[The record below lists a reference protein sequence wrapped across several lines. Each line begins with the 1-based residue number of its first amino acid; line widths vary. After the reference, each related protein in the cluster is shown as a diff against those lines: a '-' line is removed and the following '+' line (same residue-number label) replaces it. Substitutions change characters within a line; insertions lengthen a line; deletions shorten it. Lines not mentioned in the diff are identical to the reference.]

1 MTWSRRRSVDIIRGG
16 GTARLIEGGRT
27 RSAASAPSTGV
38 ELLNEAES
46 TFVLKLGMNIRGDI
60 ERECS
65 RINHLAYDQ
74 LGAPAE
80 AGGYL
85 FAHYSARADGVQVVY
100 ASADAS
106 EHTTH
111 SVLLNDPVD
120 VMKAIRA
127 GEHGEYLAQA
137 DLRLIGSWHSHPVHD
152 PTPSRQDLENW
163 AHRLQRSGADSW
175 ATLIVTPSSPERWGR
190 LDDPATPRLSH
201 PLGSRRT
208 LGHEACYR
216 PGPNRRVRR

>member
-1 MTWSRRRSVDIIRGG
+1 MTWQRRRGVDIIRGA
-16 GTARLIEGGRT
+16 GTCTVVEGGRT
-27 RSAASAPSTGV
+27 RSAAPAATARV
-38 ELLNEAES
+38 ELLDEAES
-46 TFVLKLGMNIRGDI
+46 TFVLKLGMNIRRDI
-60 ERECS
+60 ERECD

-85 FAHYSARADGVQVVY
+85 FAHYSARAEGVQVVY

-120 VMKAIRA
+120 VKNAVRA
-127 GEHGEYLAQA
+127 GEHGEFLARA
-137 DLRLIGSWHSHPVHD
+137 ELRLIGSWHSHPEFI
-152 PTPSRQDLENW
+152 PRPSRQDLENW

-175 ATLIVTPSSPERWGR
+175 ATLIVTPSDSEVGWMYPQLHGYRTFWDPGKPWGTKPVCA
-190 LDDPATPRLSH
+190 PARI
-201 PLGSRRT
+201 
-208 LGHEACYR
+208 EEW
-216 PGPNRRVRR
+216 

>member
-1 MTWSRRRSVDIIRGG
+1 MSFHRATGDIIRGG
-16 GTARLIEGGRT
+16 GTCTVVEGGRT
-27 RSAASAPSTGV
+27 RSVPSAATTGV
-38 ELLNEAES
+38 ELLDEADQSFE
-46 TFVLKLGMNIRGDI
+46 LRLAMNIRRDI

-80 AGGYL
+80 SGGYL

-127 GEHGEYLAQA
+127 GEHGEYRARA
-137 DLRLIGSWHSHPVHD
+137 DLRLCGSWHSHPIHD

-163 AHRLQRSGADSW
+163 ANRLRRSGADSW
-175 ATLIVTPSSPERWGR
+175 ATMIVTPSDSELGWMSPQLHAYRTYWSRAASWGTKPVCS
-190 LDDPATPRLSH
+190 PARI
-201 PLGSRRT
+201 
-208 LGHEACYR
+208 EEW
-216 PGPNRRVRR
+216 

>member
-1 MTWSRRRSVDIIRGG
+1 MTWQRRRSRNIIRNG
-16 GTARLIEGGRT
+16 GTATLIEGRA
-27 RSAASAPSTGV
+27 RSAASTTTGV
-38 ELLNEAES
+38 ELLDEPES
-46 TFVLKLGMNIRGDI
+46 TFALKLGMNVRRDI

-85 FAHYSARADGVQVVY
+85 FAHYSPRADGVQVVY

-120 VMKAIRA
+120 VKNAVRA
-127 GEHGEYLAQA
+127 GEHGEFLARA
-137 DLRLIGSWHSHPVHD
+137 ALRLIGSWHSHPEFI
-152 PTPSRQDLENW
+152 PRPSRQDLENW

-175 ATLIVTPSSPERWGR
+175 VSVIVTPSNEAGGWMYPQLHPFRTHWSRAASWGTKPVCA
-190 LDDPATPRLSH
+190 PARI
-201 PLGSRRT
+201 
-208 LGHEACYR
+208 EEW
-216 PGPNRRVRR
+216 